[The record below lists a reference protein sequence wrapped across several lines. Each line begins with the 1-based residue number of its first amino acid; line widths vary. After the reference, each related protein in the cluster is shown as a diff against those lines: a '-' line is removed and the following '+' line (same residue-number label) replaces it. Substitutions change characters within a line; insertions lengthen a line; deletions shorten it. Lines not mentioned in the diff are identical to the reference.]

1 MKPLGLALVVFGIA
15 AIVFGV
21 VGYERQ
27 TANIDLGGIKATA
40 TEHRTTPWAT
50 VAGIVSLVAGAAVV
64 VSSSQRQT

>member
-1 MKPLGLALVVFGIA
+1 MKPLGLALVLFGIA

-27 TANIDLGGIKATA
+27 TANIDLGEFKATA

-50 VAGIVSLVAGAAVV
+50 VAGIVSLVAGAAVF
-64 VSSSQRQT
+64 VSSKRQT

>member
-1 MKPLGLALVVFGIA
+1 MKPLGLALVLFGIA

-40 TEHRTTPWAT
+40 TEHRTTPAAT
-50 VAGIVSLVAGAAVV
+50 AAGVASLIAGVV
-64 VSSSQRQT
+64 LLMSSKPKT